1 MPAADPDSRPWPRI
15 VRIRPIVATIG
26 VIGLIL
32 ALLFLTWA
40 TLGVRSMRQALVAE
54 TERQSLALLQSLI
67 LASQYSLA
75 TGTLVERLER
85 ETQAERARTLLEQLA
100 PARIDR
106 RALAS
111 LAATLDVDGISVW
124 TGGEVVAAPEDLSH
138 LIAADASLHPDAW
151 MQTDETVSLQLR
163 DSLEQVRW
171 HGIGFLSR
179 GGAVALWNLP
189 RPGSAA
195 SISGVGELIQEIGR
209 QSGINYIVLQAPDG
223 IVFASR
229 PLKPLLKLAAD
240 SFLVAVLES
249 DAPSTR
255 EIIFEGTPV
264 VEAAAPFLSTDLPSG
279 MFRVGLSLTAVDNA
293 VDRLT
298 LQFGLTALLL
308 ILFSTAVSAFVVV
321 RRSLRALGQSYRE
334 VETLTGRVL
343 DAIDQAVIAVDGEGR
358 LTILNPTGERWFGV
372 AIANIRG
379 QRFDIALPA
388 PFGLDEAMTS
398 ARPLRDREVQCR
410 TARGERTFVYSATA
424 LVTSQGN
431 RVGAVA
437 VVRDET
443 DARAMA
449 LQVRRAERL
458 SAMGQ
463 LAAGVAHEI
472 RNPLN
477 AIALASQQLKLELSG
492 SQNASFA
499 DTIWNESKRLNTIV
513 EDFLS
518 LARPSGQPRR
528 TVDLGELTCEI
539 TQMARLEADKV
550 PVELR
555 VSLADGCKVDGVA
568 DELRKAVWNLLRNA
582 LAATPSGGTIEV
594 AVEPVD
600 GQVRL
605 TIDDTGSGIAP
616 EALARVF
623 EPWFTTR
630 AGGTGLGLAITHRI
644 VQDHGG
650 TIDLLSPVPGREH
663 GTRALVKLPP
673 AADNK

>member
-1 MPAADPDSRPWPRI
+1 MPQTEPDPRPWPRTLR
-15 VRIRPIVATIG
+15 VRPIVATVGIISLA
-26 VIGLIL
+26 V

-40 TLGVRSMRQALVAE
+40 TLGVRSMRRALVAE

-75 TGTLVERLER
+75 TGTLIDRLER
-85 ETQAERARTLLEQLA
+85 ETQAERARTLIEQAGVAATDTRTLT
-100 PARIDR
+100 
-106 RALAS
+106 S
-111 LAATLDVDGISVW
+111 LAAALDVDGISMW
-124 TGGEVVAAPEDLSH
+124 FGETVTSSPAGLDS
-138 LIAADASLHPDAW
+138 LIAADPSLGPDAW
-151 MQTDETVSLQLR
+151 LQSDEAVILEMQ
-163 DSLEQVRW
+163 DSLDQVRW
-171 HGIGFLSR
+171 TGVGFVVR
-179 GGAVALWNLP
+179 GGAAALWSLS
-189 RPGSAA
+189 RPGSVA

-240 SFLVAVLES
+240 GFLVAVLES

-379 QRFDIALPA
+379 QRFDNALPA

-398 ARPLRDREVQCR
+398 ARPLRDREVHCR

-492 SQNASFA
+492 SQNAGFA
-499 DTIWNESKRLNTIV
+499 ETIWNESKRLNTIV

-518 LARPSGQPRR
+518 LARPSSQPRK
-528 TVDLGELTCEI
+528 TIDLGELTGEI
-539 TQMARLEADKV
+539 AQMARLEADKV
-550 PVELR
+550 PVELN
-555 VSLADGCKVDGVA
+555 VSLTDGCRIDGVA

-594 AVEPVD
+594 AVESVD

-650 TIDLLSPVPGREH
+650 TIDLLSPVPGRER
-663 GTRALVKLPP
+663 GTRALVKLPL